1 MPLAATKGTLRS
13 QSVPL
18 FSLGS
23 PQQQRS
29 SNSNSNSNSKPVQ
42 TVGDLDLSVD
52 PLTGLCLAAR
62 KNEVRKDQTVSE
74 ADEVTLRKMSSDSTD
89 SSESRRSSRSSRRRS
104 SHLADIAEQSV
115 IPEEK
120 ILEVR
125 IDPLTSQVEALEVT
139 RSFAPKK
146 FHEKAA
152 TVKDSE
158 KRRRLSVEIIS
169 AGTFRN
175 HLDDDGFGSLP
186 HTPTELS
193 VSTPGNFYLVH
204 FVPSFKKIHYFFTI
218 HNFCNYY
225 LILASK
231 FVLINN
237 SV

>member
-1 MPLAATKGTLRS
+1 MPLSATKGTLRS

-18 FSLGS
+18 FSLES
-23 PQQQRS
+23 QQQRPP
-29 SNSNSNSNSKPVQ
+29 KPIQ
-42 TVGDLDLSVD
+42 TGGDLELSVD

-62 KNEVRKDQTVSE
+62 KNEARKDQTVSE
-74 ADEVTLRKMSSDSTD
+74 ADEVSLRKTSSDSTD

-146 FHEKAA
+146 FHEKAS

-193 VSTPGNFYLVH
+193 VSTPGKFFRIRFY
-204 FVPSFKKIHYFFTI
+204 SNAIE
-218 HNFCNYY
+218 YY
-225 LILASK
+225 YET
-231 FVLINN
+231 VLKVIMI
-237 SV
+237 